1 MYTEEKQEG
10 RVRMYFIDEKIRVN
24 CETLAGLVKKSN
36 TPISDVRFIK
46 APYKTTNTP
55 PAQSADWKPYHGE
68 DMCADIDEHFWFA
81 FEIDVPKAECGIE
94 YRLEGHASREGEW
107 DAKNPQCTVYIDNES
122 AYQAFDTNHTDTPVA
137 EGHHKVFV
145 YYYTGMIP
153 GDNRISFSLS
163 EVDLEVEALY
173 YDINVP
179 YLAMKCLAVD
189 SDDYN
194 TIHKALDRATQII
207 DYRYPRSEGFY
218 RSVGEC
224 REFMKREFYE
234 KSCGKSNSTLGVIGH
249 THIDV
254 AWLWTLAQTREKAQR
269 SFSTVIRLM
278 EKYPEYVFMSSQP
291 QLFAYLKEVDSELFE
306 KIKQKVKEGRFE
318 MEGAMWLE
326 ADTNLSSGESLIRQI
341 LFGKK
346 FMREEFGVENEML
359 WLPDVFGY
367 SGALPQI
374 LKKSGVDKFYTA
386 KLNWNETNK
395 PQHDLFVWKGIDGS
409 EVFAHLNDTYVK
421 KLDPDVVLNSW
432 KLHKDKRYSDIH
444 TMTFGFGDGGGGP
457 TAKMIE
463 HYRRMKD
470 GLPGFPKL
478 VMQKAKTTILESE
491 KNFREN
497 CEALK
502 FTPKWIG
509 ELYFERHRGTYTTQ
523 ANNKK
528 NNRKSELA
536 LARAEALA
544 IIDNLFFGTEY
555 PKEELGEAWIKVLR
569 NQFHD
574 IIPGSSIASVY
585 RDSDREYKEVL
596 DTANTVFESAVARI
610 AKNLKTDGGVFVY
623 NSSPFEYSG
632 VIETDDGAR
641 YVNGIPAH
649 GYKVVNPKAEN
660 TVSAKGR
667 VIENELVRVEFDEKF
682 EISSIYDKRASREV
696 VAEGERANVLE
707 VFEDKPFNYD
717 AWEISEYYQ
726 QKKWTVDTLVGVS
739 VINEG
744 ARAGFRIEKKYGNS
758 HFVQTVTLSHGS
770 ARLDFDTEIDWHE
783 EHSLLKAAFPTSI
796 VSPRA
801 TYEIQFG
808 HLDRPT
814 HRNTPVDEAKFEVC
828 AHKWADLSEPSFG
841 VSLLNNA
848 KYGYSCDE
856 GKLSLSLLRSPK
868 YPDPNADIGK
878 HKFTYSIF
886 THLGYVGIDTI
897 REGYLLN
904 CPPTLIKTEKAN
916 GEVADSF
923 CLVKPRTDGFVVETV
938 KAAEDGDGFIVRG
951 YEALGNREDVALS
964 FGVPVAS
971 AALAGLMEDTLSA
984 LEVCDN
990 TVKFTAKPFEIVTLR
1005 IK

>member
-1 MYTEEKQEG
+1 
-10 RVRMYFIDEKIRVN
+10 MYFIDEKIRVS
-24 CETLAGLVKKSN
+24 CETVRDLIKKSV
-36 TPISDVRFIK
+36 TPINDVRFIK
-46 APYKTTNTP
+46 VPYKTSNTP
-55 PAQSADWKPYHGE
+55 PAPSDGWKPYHGE

-81 FEIDVPKAECGIE
+81 FEIDVPEAKEGIE
-94 YRLEGHASREGEW
+94 YRLEGHASREGHW
-107 DAKNPQCTVYIDNES
+107 DAKNPQCTVFIDSES
-122 AYQAFDTNHTDTPVA
+122 AYQAFDTNHTDTPVTP
-137 EGHHKVFV
+137 GHHKVFV

-153 GDNRISFSLS
+153 GDNVIRFALS
-163 EVDLEVEALY
+163 AIDLEIEALY

-179 YLAMKCLAVD
+179 YQAMMRLPVD
-189 SDDYN
+189 SNDYN
-194 TIHKALDRATQII
+194 TIHKALDRATQLI
-207 DYRYPRSEGFY
+207 DFRYSYSEEFY
-218 RSVGEC
+218 SSVKAC
-224 REFMKREFYE
+224 REFMKREFYG
-234 KSCGKSNSTLGVIGH
+234 KSCGKSDTTLGVIGH

-269 SFSTVIRLM
+269 SFSTVIKLM

-291 QLFAYLKEVDSELFE
+291 QLFAYLKEVDPELFE
-306 KIKQKVKEGRFE
+306 KVKARVKEGRFE

-326 ADTNLSSGESLIRQI
+326 ADTNLASGESLVRQI

-346 FMREEFGVENEML
+346 FMRDEFGVENEIL

-374 LKKSGVDKFYTA
+374 LKKSGVDKFFTA

-421 KLDPDVVLNSW
+421 ELKPEIVLNSW
-432 KLHKDKRYSDIH
+432 KYHKDKRYSDIH

-457 TAKMIE
+457 TYWMIE
-463 HYRRMKD
+463 NYRRMKD

-478 VMQKAKTTILESE
+478 KLQKAKTTILESE

-528 NNRKSELA
+528 NNRRSEFA
-536 LARAEALA
+536 LAKAETLA
-544 IIDNLFFGTEY
+544 IVDNLFFGTAY
-555 PKEELGEAWIKVLR
+555 PTEELAGAWIKVLR

-585 RDSDREYKEVL
+585 RDSDREYSEVL
-596 DTANTVFESAVARI
+596 GCAKGVCDAALSRI
-610 AKNLKTDGGVFVY
+610 AENIKTDGGTLVY
-623 NSSPFEYSG
+623 NSSPFEFSG
-632 VIETDDGAR
+632 VIDTKDGAR
-641 YVNGIPAH
+641 YVSGIPAH
-649 GYKVVNPKAEN
+649 GYKVVAPALLDAVRAE
-660 TVSAKGR
+660 GR
-667 VIENELVRVEFDEKF
+667 VIENDLVRVSFDENF
-682 EISSIYDKRASREV
+682 EISSIYDKRADREA
-696 VAEGERANVLE
+696 VAEGERANILE

-717 AWEISEYYQ
+717 GWEINEYYQ
-726 QKKWTVDTLVGVS
+726 QKRWTVDKLVS
-739 VINEG
+739 VSPINDG
-744 ARAGFRIEKKYGNS
+744 VRAGFRIEKSYGRS
-758 HFVQTVTLSHGS
+758 TFIQTVTLCAGS

-783 EHSLLKAAFPTSI
+783 EHSLLKAAFPTS
-796 VSPRA
+796 VHTPRA

-814 HRNTPVDEAKFEVC
+814 HRNTSVDEAKFEVS

-841 VSLLNNA
+841 VSLLNDS

-856 GKLSLSLLRSPK
+856 GKLSISLLRSPK

-878 HKFTYSIF
+878 HRFTYSIL
-886 THLGYVGIDTI
+886 THLGSVGIDTV

-904 CPPTLIKTEKAN
+904 CPPSVTELGKTE
-916 GEVADSF
+916 GSLPESF
-923 CLVKPRTDGFVVETV
+923 SLLKTSTDGFVIETV
-938 KAAEDGDGFIVRG
+938 KMAERADGFIVRG
-951 YEALGNREDVALS
+951 YEALGDRECVTLS
-964 FGVPVAS
+964 TFAGAKS
-971 AALAGLMEDTLSA
+971 AVLCDLMENE
-984 LEVCDN
+984 LEELKVEDGR
-990 TVKFTAKPFEIVTLR
+990 VSFTAKPFEIITV
-1005 IK
+1005 KFK

>member
-1 MYTEEKQEG
+1 
-10 RVRMYFIDEKIRVN
+10 MYFIDEKIRVS
-24 CETLAGLVKKSN
+24 CESLGEYIRKSDTPVTDVK
-36 TPISDVRFIK
+36 FIK
-46 APYKTTNTP
+46 VPYKNNNTP
-55 PAQSADWKPYHGE
+55 PESSAGWKEYHGE
-68 DMCADIDEHFWFA
+68 DMCANIDEHFWFA
-81 FEIDVPKAECGIE
+81 FEIDVPEAEKGIE
-94 YRLEGHASREGEW
+94 YRLEGHASREGHW
-107 DAKNPQCTVYIDNES
+107 DARNPQCTVFVDGES

-137 EGHHKVFV
+137 SGHHKVCV

-153 GDNRISFSLS
+153 GDNCIRFSVS
-163 EVDLEVEALY
+163 AIDLAVEAAY

-179 YLAMKCLAVD
+179 YLAMKCLEVD

-194 TIHKALDRATQII
+194 TIHKALDRATQLI
-207 DYRYPRSEGFY
+207 DFRYPRSDGFY
-218 RSVGEC
+218 RSLDEC
-224 REFMKREFYE
+224 RDFMKREFYE
-234 KSCGKSNSTLGVIGH
+234 KSCGKSDKTLGVIGH

-291 QLFAYLKEVDSELFE
+291 QLFAYLKEVDPELYE
-306 KIKQKVKEGRFE
+306 KVKVRVKEGRFE

-326 ADTNLSSGESLIRQI
+326 ADTNLASGESLVRQI
-341 LFGKK
+341 MFGKK
-346 FMREEFGVENEML
+346 FMRDEFGVENEML

-374 LKKSGVDKFYTA
+374 LKKSGIDKFFTA

-395 PQHDLFVWKGIDGS
+395 PQHDIFVWKGIDGS

-457 TAKMIE
+457 TAQMLE
-463 HYRRMKD
+463 HYRRMKY

-478 VMQKAKTTILESE
+478 KLQKAKTTILESE

-523 ANNKK
+523 AKNKK
-528 NNRKSELA
+528 NNRASEFA
-536 LARAEALA
+536 LAKAETLA

-555 PKEELGEAWIKVLR
+555 PREELSAAWIKVLR

-574 IIPGSSIASVY
+574 IIPGSSIAEVY
-585 RDSDREYKEVL
+585 RDSDVEYAEVL
-596 DTANTVFESAVARI
+596 ATASGISESAVDRI
-610 AKNLKTDGGVFVY
+610 AKGLKTKGGTLVY
-623 NSSPFEYSG
+623 NPSPFEFSG
-632 VIETDDGAR
+632 VIGTADGKR
-641 YVNGIPAH
+641 YVEGIPPH
-649 GYKVVNPKAEN
+649 GYKVVTPE
-660 TVSAKGR
+660 AKCSVRASER
-667 VIENELVRVEFDEKF
+667 VIENELVRVAFDENY
-682 EISSIYDKRASREV
+682 EIESIYDKRACREAI
-696 VAEGERANVLE
+696 AEGERANRLE
-707 VFEDKPFNYD
+707 VFEDKPFNHD

-726 QKKWTVDTLVGVS
+726 QKKWIVDTLVS
-739 VINEG
+739 VEEINEG
-744 ARAGFRIEKKYGNS
+744 ARAGFRIEKKYGKS

-770 ARLDFDTEIDWHE
+770 SRLDFDTEIDWHE

-796 VSPRA
+796 LTPRA

-814 HRNTPVDEAKFEVC
+814 HRNTSVDEAKFEVS

-841 VSLLNNA
+841 LSLLNDS

-856 GKLSLSLLRSPK
+856 GKLSISLLRSPK

-878 HKFTYSIF
+878 HKFTYSVF
-886 THLGYVGIDTI
+886 THVGAVGIDTVK
-897 REGYLLN
+897 EGYLLN
-904 CPPTLIKTEKAN
+904 SEI
-916 GEVADSF
+916 EVREVGAHSGPLPEEMAF
-923 CLVKPRTDGFVVETV
+923 VRSMTPGFVIETV
-938 KAAEDGDGFIVRG
+938 KAAEDNDGFIVRG
-951 YEALGNREDVALS
+951 YESLGDRENVTLKLAKA
-964 FGVPVAS
+964 PCEAS
-971 AALAGLMEDTLSA
+971 LCGLME
-984 LEVCDN
+984 EVISPL
-990 TVKFTAKPFEIVTLR
+990 TVVNEEVSFVAKPFEIVTIR